1 MFKRDEM
8 TRKACRRSV
17 NLLDNCLYSIDCT
30 SFSVGDRSVVDLCT
44 ASDVQYCSLLTRTL
58 KIAYERWIASSHM
71 TSDHSYVILV
81 FVVDLCCIR
90 YMTTQTS

>member
-17 NLLDNCLYSIDCT
+17 NLLDSGLYSIDCT
-30 SFSVGDRSVVDLCT
+30 PFSVGDRSVVDLCT

-58 KIAYERWIASSHM
+58 KIAYERWITHDFGS
-71 TSDHSYVILV
+71 
-81 FVVDLCCIR
+81 
-90 YMTTQTS
+90 